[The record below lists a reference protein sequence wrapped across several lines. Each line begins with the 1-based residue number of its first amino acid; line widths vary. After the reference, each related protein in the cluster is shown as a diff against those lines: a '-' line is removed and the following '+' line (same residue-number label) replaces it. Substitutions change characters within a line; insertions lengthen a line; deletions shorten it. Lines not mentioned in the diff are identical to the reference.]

1 MQLCELCSVYEAMS
15 SFSTHAPAAD
25 AASATTASNRIIV
38 AAVRCAR
45 GREQSFS
52 CCPKSKQRAGR
63 ASSAKS
69 RLAWDAQRE
78 WLRMAA
84 DGVQAHSNA
93 CWLLLLHLVS
103 SMRCK
108 MRCESCSA
116 FTATCI
122 DTLGFG
128 ETRLNT
134 ARFATGPKRS
144 IRHLLEAKKINF
156 FNSRN

>member
-1 MQLCELCSVYEAMS
+1 MRRCPRSRRMHPPPTRRARRPRV
-15 SFSTHAPAAD
+15 
-25 AASATTASNRIIV
+25 TASLLQPFDAPGGESNPFR
-38 AAVRCAR
+38 AAPNPNSVLGAR
-45 GREQSFS
+45 AALNLDSE
-52 CCPKSKQRAGR
+52 CPY
-63 ASSAKS
+63 
-69 RLAWDAQRE
+69 WDAQRE
-78 WLRMAA
+78 CLRMAA

-134 ARFATGPKRS
+134 VRFATGPKRS
-144 IRHLLEAKKINF
+144 IRHLLGAKKNIF